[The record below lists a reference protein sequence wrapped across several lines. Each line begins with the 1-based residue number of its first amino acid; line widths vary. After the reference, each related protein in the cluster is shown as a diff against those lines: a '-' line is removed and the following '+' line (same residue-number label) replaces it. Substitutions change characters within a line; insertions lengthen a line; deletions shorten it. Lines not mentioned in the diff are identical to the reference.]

1 MKILVAKASKLIED
15 GDFNLVQHDFLW
27 KEFEDQF
34 ENLIKKS
41 IVILKDNFEKNQ
53 LALVENQITD
63 LDNLKVNLFT
73 NIINL
78 PYSYAKKYV
87 DFFED
92 GAEASIKFYFSVAS
106 PYINKSKLWIEKI
119 DEKTANWQKILDL
132 LSQAHQNMME
142 KQEKLADEKSIKE

>member
-27 KEFEDQF
+27 QEFEDQF

-92 GAEASIKFYFSVAS
+92 F
-106 PYINKSKLWIEKI
+106 
-119 DEKTANWQKILDL
+119 
-132 LSQAHQNMME
+132 
-142 KQEKLADEKSIKE
+142 